1 MKKIINILLIALLVF
16 TSCDEDSI
24 NTPPDQL
31 TKVPLMNI
39 QIPHEEYLTLLS
51 NKIVDFETSCRLS
64 YNGEIYEAIISPSG
78 AGSRYLEKWAFRLK
92 LFHGKFIEGLNEF
105 NLSAQAYDPT
115 GVHNA
120 VASHLYRQLG
130 FPVSFSKHVFLR
142 INGKDYGLYPLLER
156 IEGDFFP
163 KRNIEISELFKLS
176 FDAKFSF
183 EETNNPQFLFE
194 KKIPD
199 DNNFNSLIEFIHAR
213 DTSNSAQLENSLGK
227 FIDIDNYLKY
237 HALTSLMF
245 NNDAFTNNF
254 FLIKGT
260 PRAPFKVIPWD
271 FDKCF
276 TRPATAPLAGY
287 NQIITKLFKNQNLL
301 NRYKEL
307 CLQLT
312 ETLYS
317 EQNIFPVIDS
327 TAAVIKDAYALDP
340 YLGKERYIFDD
351 EIQKLKNYII
361 QRRKFFRDNINS
373 YQGF

>member
-1 MKKIINILLIALLVF
+1 MKKIINILLIALLAF
-16 TSCDEDSI
+16 TSCDDDSI
-24 NTPPDQL
+24 NTPSDRL
-31 TKVPLMNI
+31 ANVPLMDI
-39 QIPHEEYLTLLS
+39 QIPHEEYIALLS
-51 NKIVDFETSCRLS
+51 NKIIDFETSCRLS
-64 YNGEIYEAIISPSG
+64 YEREIYEAIITASG
-78 AGSRYLEKWAFRLK
+78 AGSRYLEKRAFRLK
-92 LFHGKFIEGLNEF
+92 LLNGKFIKGLREF

-130 FPVSFSKHVFLR
+130 FPVFFSKHLFLR
-142 INGKDYGLYPLLER
+142 INGKDFGLYPLLER
-156 IEGDFFP
+156 IDEDFFP
-163 KRNIEISELFKLS
+163 KRGIDVFELFKLS

-183 EETNNPQFLFE
+183 EGTNNPQFLFE

-213 DTSNSAQLENSLGK
+213 DTSSNDQLENSLSK
-227 FIDIDNYLKY
+227 FLDVDNYLKY

-260 PRAPFKVIPWD
+260 PHAPFKVIPWD

-301 NRYKEL
+301 NRYKEI

-312 ETLYS
+312 ETIYT

-327 TAAVIKDAYALDP
+327 TAAVIKDAYDLDP
-340 YLGKERYIFDD
+340 YLGKGRYIFDD

-361 QRRKFFRDNINS
+361 QRRKFFIDNINS